1 MMTVNEALKMWDYR
15 GKSIALWYDSPFEQ
29 GMKLLCLCFTNDS
42 LLDKYKDLEF
52 LAFIDCPQPSMKA
65 ADNPSV
71 INMKVKYSEEKK
83 EPDYKKLWENLY
95 EFVEEQAMM
104 GVKTSYYTIWA
115 FMDRAVSENVD
126 EDTESYSIETVLRA
140 VRKLGKEY
148 EADNAAEAVS
158 ILLVTLGD
166 LSRRGYETVLRANEK
181 WYVIGGDKENVI
193 NFSGCIILNW
203 LWSRNRLEEKE

>member
-1 MMTVNEALKMWDYR
+1 MTVNEALKLWDYR
-15 GKSIALWYDSPFEQ
+15 EKSIALWYDSPFER

-42 LLDKYKDLEF
+42 LLDRYKDLEF
-52 LAFIDCPQPSMKA
+52 LTFIDCPQPSMKA

-83 EPDYKKLWENLY
+83 EPDYKKLWGNLY
-95 EFVEEQAMM
+95 EFVEEQAMK
-104 GVKTSYYTIWA
+104 GLKTSYYTIWA
-115 FMDRAVSENVD
+115 FMDRAVSENVG
-126 EDTESYSIETVLRA
+126 EDSESYPIETVLRA
-140 VRKLGKEY
+140 VRKIGKEY
-148 EADNAAEAVS
+148 EADNAAAAVS
-158 ILLVTLGD
+158 FLLVTLGD

-181 WYVIGGDKENVI
+181 WYVIGGNKETAI